1 MIPSPNHQAN
11 LAPAEPPGEQFAER
25 SRMRYLSAGASGP
38 PMLLLHGWSSFK
50 EIWWSTLLA
59 LAPHARAF
67 APDLPG
73 HGDTPLLGSVQMH
86 QIAGR
91 AAALCQELE
100 LPPVVLVGHS
110 MGGNIAIEL
119 ALRYPAL
126 VERLVLVDPA
136 AQPNAM
142 PSFTRSYLDPLGGWA
157 ALRASMA
164 LARPL
169 NLVAQYVPHTH
180 GGGLVRPALRRVAY
194 MARHDA
200 DALRALLDGLFANP
214 IGGRMAQLSLPTLV
228 ISGEFDP
235 LVPPALSRQ
244 VAAAIPGARYTV
256 VRGAAHN
263 PMDERPNEFARVL
276 LEFLLGSSR
285 A

>member
-1 MIPSPNHQAN
+1 MQPS
-11 LAPAEPPGEQFAER
+11 ER
-25 SRMRYLSAGASGP
+25 FCESSRMRYLASGASGRP
-38 PMLLLHGWSSFK
+38 VLLLHGWSSFK

-59 LAPHARAF
+59 LAPHVRSY
-67 APDLPG
+67 APDMPG
-73 HGDTPLLGSVQMH
+73 HGDTPLLGSVQMR
-86 QIAGR
+86 QIADR
-91 AAALCQELE
+91 AAQFCRARGLA
-100 LPPVVLVGHS
+100 PVVLVGHS
-110 MGGNIAIEL
+110 MGGNVAIEL

-136 AQPNAM
+136 AQPHDM
-142 PSFTRSYLDPLGGWA
+142 PSYTRSYLDPLGGWA

-169 NLVAQYVPHTH
+169 DLVARHVPHAH

-214 IGGRMAQLSLPTLV
+214 IGTRMAQLRLPTLV
-228 ISGEFDP
+228 VTGEFDP
-235 LVPPALSRQ
+235 LVPPPLSRQ
-244 VAAAIPGARYTV
+244 VADAIPGARYVV

-263 PMDERPNEFARVL
+263 PMDERPQAFARVL
-276 LEFLLGSSR
+276 LEFLPPSDGMTR
-285 A
+285 